1 MSLECFH
8 VHTSASRCQQHQLT
22 CNICAPQTAPTPSPW
37 NSASPPPPTCEAGN
51 KMAATFAAPPPVLLQ
66 GRTGER
72 VRSSRWVCVFV
83 VYCSRKWPSREE
95 EEKNSCSWTTTFIK
109 NSGRNQ
115 PIRSQPA
122 PDGHKTFYETE
133 LICNFILF
141 DGHDAGFML
150 FFWI

>member
-1 MSLECFH
+1 MFTHQPAGVSS
-8 VHTSASRCQQHQLT
+8 TSSPVTSVLHRQLQPLHPET
-22 CNICAPQTAPTPSPW
+22 LLLHLLPPVRQETRWPPHSP
-37 NSASPPPPTCEAGN
+37 
-51 KMAATFAAPPPVLLQ
+51 PPPVLLQ

-133 LICNFILF
+133 FICNFILF

>member
-1 MSLECFH
+1 MFTHQPAGVSS
-8 VHTSASRCQQHQLT
+8 TSSPVTSVLHRQLQPLHPET
-22 CNICAPQTAPTPSPW
+22 LLLHLLPPVRQETRWPPH
-37 NSASPPPPTCEAGN
+37 SPP
-51 KMAATFAAPPPVLLQ
+51 PPPVLLQ

-133 LICNFILF
+133 FICNFILF

>member
-1 MSLECFH
+1 MFTHQPAGVSS
-8 VHTSASRCQQHQLT
+8 TSSPVTSVLHRQLQPLHPET
-22 CNICAPQTAPTPSPW
+22 LLLHLLPPVRQETRWPPH
-37 NSASPPPPTCEAGN
+37 SPPPA
-51 KMAATFAAPPPVLLQ
+51 PVLLQ

-133 LICNFILF
+133 FICNFILF

>member
-1 MSLECFH
+1 MFTHQPAGVSS
-8 VHTSASRCQQHQLT
+8 TSSPVTSVLHRQLQPLHPET
-22 CNICAPQTAPTPSPW
+22 LLLHLL
-37 NSASPPPPTCEAGN
+37 PPVRQETRWPPHS
-51 KMAATFAAPPPVLLQ
+51 PPPVLLQ

-133 LICNFILF
+133 FICNFILF